1 MQKNILFL
9 CSWYPSKE
17 FPTLGN
23 FLQKH
28 AELASEIANIDVLYA
43 ISTELVQELT
53 ITDEVI
59 NNVRTVVV
67 YYPKIKSKLP
77 FVTTFLKK
85 KRYFNALKKGY
96 EYLNK
101 TYILTHLNI
110 SFPAGIF
117 AKHLYL
123 KENIPYITSEH
134 WSSFVNGDFEKFPFY
149 LKNEIKAIFKYSQK
163 NIPVSDFLGTR
174 LQQLSLIKEYDVV
187 YNVVNNQYFYPT
199 TIQKEHDAPLRFIHV
214 STLDDEVKNVSG
226 ILRALSQL
234 KKEFIFH
241 IITEAPKEKAWEMIE
256 NSDLPKE
263 KCIVESQL
271 TASEIGEAMRQADC
285 LIHFSNFETFSVV
298 LAEAWTSGIPVIY
311 SKCGGL
317 TEINNP
323 DLGVQIPIGDE
334 VALLQA
340 LENFDRKHY
349 SHTTINAFS
358 RIFSD
363 ETIKNQLKDIYNHF

>member
-110 SFPAGIF
+110 S
-117 AKHLYL
+117 
-123 KENIPYITSEH
+123 
-134 WSSFVNGDFEKFPFY
+134 
-149 LKNEIKAIFKYSQK
+149 
-163 NIPVSDFLGTR
+163 
-174 LQQLSLIKEYDVV
+174 
-187 YNVVNNQYFYPT
+187 
-199 TIQKEHDAPLRFIHV
+199 
-214 STLDDEVKNVSG
+214 
-226 ILRALSQL
+226 
-234 KKEFIFH
+234 
-241 IITEAPKEKAWEMIE
+241 
-256 NSDLPKE
+256 
-263 KCIVESQL
+263 
-271 TASEIGEAMRQADC
+271 
-285 LIHFSNFETFSVV
+285 
-298 LAEAWTSGIPVIY
+298 
-311 SKCGGL
+311 
-317 TEINNP
+317 
-323 DLGVQIPIGDE
+323 
-334 VALLQA
+334 
-340 LENFDRKHY
+340 
-349 SHTTINAFS
+349 
-358 RIFSD
+358 
-363 ETIKNQLKDIYNHF
+363 